1 MQYFSNPTAPFYGIG
16 YTEPEPRDAPTP
28 DFGGKTRSGRVY
40 SIHRADSQPE
50 SSFYKTIDEL
60 PESRDEMHDVL
71 MKELAPIFRFI
82 HSKKDND
89 RFCPEQPCPDVI
101 AAINKF
107 YITMRENHLIFDP
120 YAQPYFAD
128 EGDDYCEITHAT
140 VADLCDKL
148 AAALHSPLHN
158 TSLKAR
164 NLTPT
169 GEFRARHAALSL
181 LSDINYALEERDWG
195 FAKN

>member
-16 YTEPEPRDAPTP
+16 HTNPEPRDAPTP
-28 DFGGKTRSGRVY
+28 DFGGKTRSGRIY
-40 SIHRADSQPE
+40 NINRADNQSD

-60 PESRDEMHDVL
+60 PESRDEMNVML
-71 MKELAPIFRFI
+71 MKELVPVFRYVN
-82 HSKKDND
+82 SQNSED
-89 RFCPEQPCPDVI
+89 RFRPEEECPDLI

-107 YITMRENHLIFDP
+107 YTTVRENHLMFDP

-128 EGDDYCEITHAT
+128 VGEDYCEITLGT
-140 VADLCDKL
+140 LADLCDKL
-148 AAALHSPLHN
+148 MAALRRPLHN